1 MNKLI
6 KALPFIFF
14 SFVCHSQQMWIN
26 EIHYDNFGGDVDEF
40 IEVVVEN
47 TFVGNLSDIE
57 VVFYNGSNGN
67 IISQSNPR
75 TLDDFVV
82 GASSSGFTI
91 YSRIVS
97 SIQNGNPD
105 GMALVNNGTVVEFLS
120 YEGVI
125 TANNGPAAGMTS
137 TDIGVFESNNSLP
150 SGGTPVNFS
159 LQLNGTGNIASYFT
173 WQAPAAH
180 TRGLINNNQ
189 TFADIPAHVVSTF
202 PQDTANAVES
212 NTAIIIDF
220 SEPIN
225 TTSTAFAV
233 TCGAIIQSRNYSIS
247 SDLLQVTLAPNTSWP
262 ASSTCVINLDATQI
276 VDTEGN
282 NNQLDGN
289 NDGIGGDDFSF
300 SFNVASDPL
309 PRFLSSAPADQD
321 FLLPVNTSID
331 ITFTENVDLTAS
343 AITLNCPA
351 VVAFSGLPLSNN
363 TTVTITPTSP
373 FSQGDIC
380 TVTLIGNQITDLDG
394 NHDFLDGDE
403 DGIAGGDYSFTFS
416 IIEPIMAIYDI
427 QGSGAASP
435 IADKFIRTQGNIVT
449 ALAPSGFFMQTPD
462 ADADANNDT
471 SNGLFVFSNTVVT
484 EGDSVD
490 VRGKIVEF
498 FDYTEMSFV
507 SSVVVTSSAN
517 ALPTPIE
524 FDANTPS
531 SDPANPSCAI
541 EFECYEGM
549 LVHVASGTVNS
560 GSQAF
565 GADVNAEVNV
575 SATSFRTMREPGIEQ
590 SKIVGDSTLG
600 SPFPNPPTFDPDIFD
615 ENPELFELDVDA
627 LVDMPSME
635 INGGATFSATG
646 VLAYQFNDYELW
658 PKQLT
663 LTPKAI
669 PTIRTPSDSEMSIAT
684 QNMYRFFDGTDDPLI
699 NDFDEDNTTPA
710 EFLARSAQASLYF
723 RTKMHSPDII
733 FLEEIENIESV
744 QAIANKMNT
753 DDPTHTYSAYL
764 EVGNDIGG
772 IDIGILT
779 KETVSNIT
787 ITQLGANEELQ
798 YGNTGRKLHD
808 RPPLLINAIITK
820 NGVPQKVNVLG
831 VHMRSRS
838 GITGSQRTRIR
849 NKHLEQSLSVATMVQ
864 NIQILSPTVPLV
876 VTGDFNDFEFS
887 DGYADVVGEIKG
899 VVDPVKNLLSSNG
912 ASVVTPTLVN
922 AIDTLT
928 IDEKYSF
935 VFRGTIQALDHMLI
949 NDAALVL
956 MSDVLYVRGNVDAP
970 LKYRGDYSQT
980 LAMSDH
986 DGLVLYL
993 DINDEL
999 FSNGFE

>member
-1 MNKLI
+1 
-6 KALPFIFF
+6 
-14 SFVCHSQQMWIN
+14 MWIN

-82 GASSSGFTI
+82 GASSGGFTI
-91 YSRIVS
+91 YSRILS

-105 GMALVNNGTVVEFLS
+105 GIALVNNGTVVEFLS
-120 YEGVI
+120 YEGTL
-125 TANNGPAAGMTS
+125 TANEGPAAGMTS
-137 TDIGVFESNNSLP
+137 TDIGVAEP
-150 SGGTPVNFS
+150 GAIGES
-159 LQLNGTGNIASYFT
+159 LQLSGTGNIPSYFT
-173 WQAPAAH
+173 WQAPAIH
-180 TRGLINNNQ
+180 TRGLINNGQ
-189 TFADIPAHVVSTF
+189 TFADIPAHVISTF
-202 PQDTANAVES
+202 PQDASNAVES
-212 NTAIIIDF
+212 TTAIIIDF

-247 SDLLQVTLAPNTSWP
+247 GDLLHVTLTPNSNWP
-262 ASSTCVINLDATQI
+262 ASSNCVINLDAMQI
-276 VDTEGN
+276 TDTEGN

-289 NDGIGGDDFSF
+289 NDGVGGDNYSF
-300 SFNVASDPL
+300 SFNVASDSL
-309 PRFLSSAPADQD
+309 PRFASSTPADQD
-321 FLLPVNTSID
+321 FLVPVGASID
-331 ITFTENVDLTAS
+331 ITFTENVELTAS

-351 VVAFSGLPLSNN
+351 SVAFSGLPLNN
-363 TTVTITPTSP
+363 ISTVTITPTSP

-394 NHDFLDGDE
+394 DNDFLDGDE
-403 DGIAGGDYSFTFS
+403 DGIAGGDYQFSFS
-416 IIEPIMAIYDI
+416 VIEPIMSIYDI
-427 QGSGAASP
+427 QGSGSVSP

-449 ALAPSGFFMQTPD
+449 ALTPSGFFMQTADND
-462 ADADANNDT
+462 ADASIDT
-471 SNGLFVFSNTVVT
+471 SNGLFVFSNAVVA

-498 FDYTEMSFV
+498 FDFTEMSFV
-507 SSVVVTSSAN
+507 SSVVVTSSSN

-524 FDANTPS
+524 FDVNTPS
-531 SDPANPSCAI
+531 GDPSSPSCAI

-575 SATSFRTMREPGIEQ
+575 SATSFRTMREPGIEF
-590 SKIVGDSTLG
+590 SRTGDSALP
-600 SPFPNPPTFDPDIFD
+600 PFPTATYDPDIFD

-627 LVDMPSME
+627 LVGMPSME

-658 PKQLT
+658 PKQVT
-663 LTPKAI
+663 VTPRVFEDI
-669 PTIRTPSDSEMSIAT
+669 RLPTSIEITIAT

-710 EFLARSAQASLYF
+710 EFIDRSAQASLYF

-733 FLEEIENIESV
+733 FLQEIENIESV
-744 QAIANKMNT
+744 QAIADKMNS
-753 DDPTHTYSAYL
+753 DDPTHSYSAYL
-764 EVGNDIGG
+764 EIGNDIGG

-779 KETVSNIT
+779 KETVNNIT
-787 ITQLGANEELQ
+787 ITQLGADETLAYNPPPPPELP
-798 YGNTGRKLHD
+798 RKLHD
-808 RPPLLINAIITK
+808 RPPLLINATITK
-820 NGVPQKVNVLG
+820 GGFSQEVNVLG

-849 NKHLEQSLSVATMVQ
+849 NKHLEQSLSVANMVQ
-864 NIQILSPTVPLV
+864 NIQTLSPTVPLII
-876 VTGDFNDFEFS
+876 TGDFNDFEFS

-899 VVDPVKNLLSSNG
+899 VVDPIKNLLSSNG

-922 AIDTLT
+922 AIDTLP

-949 NDAALVL
+949 NDAALVM
-956 MSDVLYVRGNVDAP
+956 MSDVAFLRGNVDSP
-970 LKYRGDYSQT
+970 LKYRGDYSQL

-993 DINDEL
+993 AQLEGI

>member
-1 MNKLI
+1 MNNCLKI
-6 KALPFIFF
+6 LPFFLLSF
-14 SFVCHSQQMWIN
+14 SCLSQNMWIN

-40 IEVVVEN
+40 VEVVVEN
-47 TFVGNLSDIE
+47 TFTGNLSDLEI
-57 VVFYNGSNGN
+57 VFYNGSNGN
-67 IISQSNPR
+67 IISQSEPR
-75 TLDDFVV
+75 TLDTFVV
-82 GASSSGFTI
+82 GTSSGGFTI
-91 YSRIVS
+91 YSRILS

-125 TANNGPAAGMTS
+125 TANSGPAAGMTS
-137 TDIGVFESNNSLP
+137 IDIGVAEP
-150 SGGTPVNFS
+150 GAIGES
-159 LQLNGTGNIASYFT
+159 LQLSGTGNIPSYFT

-180 TRGLINNNQ
+180 TRGTINTNQ
-189 TFADIPAHVVSTF
+189 TFADIPAHVIATF
-202 PQDTANAVES
+202 PQDASNAVES
-212 NTAIIIDF
+212 TTAIIIDF

-225 TTSTAFAV
+225 TIGTAFAV
-233 TCGAIIQSRNYSIS
+233 TCGAIIQSQNYSIS
-247 SDLLQVTLAPNTSWP
+247 ADLLQVTLAPNTNWP
-262 ASSTCVINLDATQI
+262 ASSNCVINLDATQI
-276 VDTEGN
+276 IDTEGN

-289 NDGIGGDDFSF
+289 NDGVGGDNFSF

-309 PRFLSSAPADQD
+309 PRFASSTPADQD
-321 FLLPVNTSID
+321 FLVPVGASID
-331 ITFTENVDLTAS
+331 ITFTENVDLAAS
-343 AITLNCPA
+343 AIALNCPA
-351 VVAFSGLPLSNN
+351 SVAFNGLPLNN
-363 TTVTITPTSP
+363 NSTVTITPTSS
-373 FSQGDIC
+373 FAQGDIC

-394 NHDFLDGDE
+394 DNDFLDGDE
-403 DGIAGGDYSFTFS
+403 DGIAGGNYQFTFS
-416 IIEPIMAIYDI
+416 VIEPIMPIYAI
-427 QGSGAASP
+427 QGSGSVSP

-449 ALAPSGFFMQTPD
+449 ALSPSGFFMQTADSD
-462 ADADANNDT
+462 ADASNDT
-471 SNGLFVFSNTVVT
+471 SNGLFVFSNAVVA
-484 EGDSVD
+484 EGDSVN

-507 SSVVVTSSAN
+507 SSVVVTSSGN
-517 ALPTPIE
+517 ALPTLIE

-531 SDPANPSCAI
+531 GDPSNPSCAI

-549 LVHVASGTVNS
+549 LVHVANGTVNS

-565 GADVNAEVNV
+565 GADVDAEVNV
-575 SATSFRTMREPGIEQ
+575 SATNFRTMREPGIQ
-590 SKIVGDSTLG
+590 FSRTGDSALP
-600 SPFPNPPTFDPDIFD
+600 PFPSATYDPDIFD

-627 LVDMPSME
+627 LVGMPSME

-669 PTIRTPSDSEMSIAT
+669 ATIRTPSTSEITIAT

-699 NDFDEDNTTPA
+699 NDFDEDNTTQA
-710 EFLARSAQASLYF
+710 EFNARTAQASEYF

-733 FLEEIENIESV
+733 FLQEIENIESV
-744 QAIANKMNT
+744 QAIADKMNA
-753 DDPTHTYSAYL
+753 DDLTHTYSAYL
-764 EVGNDIGG
+764 EIGNDIGG

-779 KETVSNIT
+779 KQTVSNIT
-787 ITQLGANEELQ
+787 ITQLGADETLAYNPPPPPELP
-798 YGNTGRKLHD
+798 RKLHD
-808 RPPLLINAIITK
+808 RPPLLINAILTK
-820 NGVPQKVNVLG
+820 GGFSQEVNVLG

-849 NKHLEQSLSVATMVQ
+849 NKHLEQSLSVANMVQ
-864 NIQILSPTVPLV
+864 DIQVQSPTVPLV

-922 AIDTLT
+922 AIDTLP

-935 VFRGTIQALDHMLI
+935 VFKGTIQALDHMLI
-949 NDAALVL
+949 NDAALVM
-956 MSDVLYVRGNVDAP
+956 MSEVTYVRGNVDSP
-970 LKYRGDYSQT
+970 LKYRGDYTQL

-986 DGLVLYL
+986 DGLILYL
-993 DINDEL
+993 TLVDEV
-999 FSNGFE
+999 FTDGFE

>member
-1 MNKLI
+1 MKYLL
-6 KALPFIFF
+6 KALPFLFL
-14 SFVCHSQQMWIN
+14 SFMCQSQQMWIN

-40 IEVVVEN
+40 VEVVVED
-47 TFVGNLSDIE
+47 TFAGNLSDLEII
-57 VVFYNGSNGN
+57 FYNGSNGS
-67 IISQSNPR
+67 IITQSQPR
-75 TLDDFVV
+75 TLDTFTL
-82 GASSSGFTI
+82 GTASGGFNI
-91 YSRIVS
+91 YSLIVS

-105 GMALVNNGTVVEFLS
+105 GIALVNNGVVVEFIS
-120 YEGVI
+120 YEGTF
-125 TANNGPAAGMTS
+125 TATQGPATGMTS
-137 TDIGVFESNNSLP
+137 VDIGVFEP
-150 SGGTPVNFS
+150 GAIGES
-159 LQLNGTGNIASYFT
+159 LQLSGTGNIPSYFT
-173 WQAPAAH
+173 WQAPATH
-180 TRGLINNNQ
+180 TRGLINNGQ
-189 TFADIPAHVVSTF
+189 TFADIPPHVISTF
-202 PQDTANAVES
+202 PQNTANAVES
-212 NTAIIIDF
+212 TTAIVIDF

-233 TCGAIIQSRNYSIS
+233 TCGTIIQSRSYSIS
-247 SDLLQVTLAPNTSWP
+247 ADLLQVTLTPNTNWP
-262 ASSTCVINLDATQI
+262 ASSNCIINLDATQI
-276 VDTEGN
+276 TDTEGN

-289 NDGIGGDDFSF
+289 NDGTGGDDFSF
-300 SFNVASDPL
+300 NFDVASDPL
-309 PRFLSSAPADQD
+309 PRFASSTPADQD
-321 FLLPVNTSID
+321 FLVPVGASID
-331 ITFTENVDLTAS
+331 ITFTENVDLSAS

-351 VVAFSGLPLSNN
+351 SVAFSGLPLSNN
-363 TTVTITPTSP
+363 STVTITPTNP

-380 TVTLIGNQITDLDG
+380 TVTLVGNQITDLDG
-394 NHDFLDGDE
+394 NHDFFDGDE
-403 DGIAGGDYSFTFS
+403 DGIAGGDYQFSFS
-416 IIEPIMAIYDI
+416 VIEPIMAIYDI
-427 QGSGAASP
+427 QGSGSASP

-449 ALAPSGFFMQTPD
+449 ALAPSGFFMQTAD
-462 ADADANNDT
+462 ADADASSDT
-471 SNGLFVFSNTVVT
+471 SNGLFVFSTAVVA

-498 FDYTEMSFV
+498 FDFTEMSFV
-507 SSVVVTSSAN
+507 SSVVVTSSGN
-517 ALPTPIE
+517 ALPKPIE

-531 SDPANPSCAI
+531 QDPNTPSCAI

-549 LVHVASGTVNS
+549 LVHVASGTINS

-565 GADVNAEVNV
+565 GTDVDAEVNV
-575 SATSFRTMREPGIEQ
+575 SATNFRSMREPGIEFSQ
-590 SKIVGDSTLG
+590 TGDSTLP
-600 SPFPNPPTFDPDIFD
+600 PFPTATYNPDIFD

-627 LVDMPSME
+627 LVGMPAME

-663 LTPKAI
+663 LTPKPI
-669 PTIRTPSDSEMSIAT
+669 PTIRTPDSSEITIAT

-699 NDFDEDNTTPA
+699 DDFDEDNTTPA
-710 EFLARSAQASLYF
+710 EFNARVAQASEYF

-733 FLEEIENIESV
+733 FLQEIENIESV

-753 DDPTHTYSAYL
+753 DDPSHTYSAYL
-764 EVGNDIGG
+764 EIGNDVGG

-779 KETVSNIT
+779 KETVSNPPN
-787 ITQLGANEELQ
+787 ITQLGATEVLQ
-798 YGNTGRKLHD
+798 FGNTGRLLHD

-820 NGVPQKVNVLG
+820 AGVSQEVNVLG

-849 NKHLEQSLSVATMVQ
+849 HKHLEQALSVANMVQ
-864 NIQILSPTVPLV
+864 NIQTLSPSVPLI

-912 ASVVTPTLVN
+912 ASVVTPTLIN
-922 AIDTLT
+922 AIETLHV
-928 IDEKYSF
+928 DDKYSF

-956 MSDVLYVRGNVDAP
+956 MSDVSYVRGNVDAP
-970 LKYRGDYSQT
+970 LKYRGDYSQV

-993 DINDEL
+993 AISDEV
-999 FSNGFE
+999 FTNGFE